1 MQSAIPADDSWTW
14 WPWVFPTPT
23 CLRQVTAL
31 SFVTLSIL
39 TTTEGVG
46 EVPIPALH
54 VRELRFGQV
63 GHLPKV
69 TPVTVT

>member
-1 MQSAIPADDSWTW
+1 MIPG
-14 WPWVFPTPT
+14 PGGPGCFPPPT

-31 SFVTLSIL
+31 SFVTLFIL

-46 EVPIPALH
+46 EVPIPTLH

-63 GHLPKV
+63 DRLPKV
-69 TPVTVT
+69 TPVTVTKTRVAGP